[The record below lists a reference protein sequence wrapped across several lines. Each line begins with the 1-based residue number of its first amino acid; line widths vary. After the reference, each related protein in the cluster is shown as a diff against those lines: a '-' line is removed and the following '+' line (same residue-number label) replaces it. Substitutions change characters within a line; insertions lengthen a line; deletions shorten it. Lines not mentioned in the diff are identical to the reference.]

1 MYLCLFTLYHV
12 SAFMFTKIIKKG
24 HYHDCDNG
32 LVFLWTGLF
41 AQPLLYNRF
50 FYKKLNYSPSAE
62 LAASVDSA
70 VCSVS

>member
-41 AQPLLYNRF
+41 AQPLNLFNGLGPRF
-50 FYKKLNYSPSAE
+50 AVVFNQNQAWVELN
-62 LAASVDSA
+62 
-70 VCSVS
+70 

>member
-41 AQPLLYNRF
+41 AQPLRS
-50 FYKKLNYSPSAE
+50 LNLIESFDIGIQRIK
-62 LAASVDSA
+62 AA
-70 VCSVS
+70 

>member
-41 AQPLLYNRF
+41 AQPLCKGAWFKLYKVNKAKHSSLHKINLYF
-50 FYKKLNYSPSAE
+50 TFG
-62 LAASVDSA
+62 
-70 VCSVS
+70 